1 MAQPNRW
8 MLFVDGEN
16 LTIRAQ
22 RIADR
27 KGIALLPGA
36 HWMKDVFIWLPGVDP
51 VTQVFMLRFPHS
63 LHIPF
68 QLENRSMR
76 SYYYTA
82 LRASQDAVDEVR
94 QSLRKLSF
102 EPRIFK
108 KSEDRSKGVDI
119 SLATDVLS
127 HAFRDNFDLAVLI
140 AGDADYVPLVEEL
153 KRLGRIVCVYFFR
166 DDVGG
171 FSPDL
176 QVAADFRGF
185 IDDPV
190 FEAWTEWVRK
200 HPVVPAERTGD

>member
-1 MAQPNRW
+1 

-27 KGIALLPGA
+27 KGIAFLPGE

-51 VTQVFMLRFPHS
+51 VTQVFMLGSPHS
-63 LHIPF
+63 LYIPF

-153 KRLGRIVCVYFFR
+153 KRLGRIVCVLL
-166 DDVGG
+166 
-171 FSPDL
+171 P
-176 QVAADFRGF
+176 
-185 IDDPV
+185 
-190 FEAWTEWVRK
+190 
-200 HPVVPAERTGD
+200 